1 MLVAMAGGMTDG
13 TTTEATSI
21 DREPSSQRAVRK
33 DILTRLKLETASEHS
48 AIEDAAR
55 IMHPRLTLEEY
66 RGYLEKSY
74 GYYAAV
80 EGLLCGLGVW
90 DALELPEEERL
101 KLPLLARD
109 LEALGGSPSSVVIC
123 DAPPVLRTV
132 AEAAGCAYVLEG
144 STLGGKVISRHV
156 RHRMGDKV
164 PRSFLDCY
172 GENIGNNWQAFRA
185 ALLRFAKSRSTE
197 DEMVS
202 GAKETFQT
210 FTRWLAPAQ
219 RH

>member
-1 MLVAMAGGMTDG
+1 M
-13 TTTEATSI
+13 TTEATSI
-21 DREPSSQRAVRK
+21 EREPSSQRTARR
-33 DILTRLKLETASEHS
+33 DILTRLKLETAAEHS
-48 AIEDAAR
+48 AVEDAAR

-66 RGYLEKSY
+66 RAYLEKSY
-74 GYYAAV
+74 GYYAVV
-80 EGLLCGLGVW
+80 EGLLCRHGVW

-109 LEALGGSPSSVVIC
+109 LEALGSSPGSVVIC
-123 DAPPVLRTV
+123 DAPPVLGSV
-132 AEAAGCAYVLEG
+132 AEAAGSAYVLEG

-156 RHRMGDKV
+156 RHRLGDAV

-172 GENIGNNWQAFRA
+172 GENIGANWQAFRG
-185 ALLRFAKSRSTE
+185 ALLRFAKSRGIE
-197 DEMVS
+197 DGMVS

-210 FTRWLAPAQ
+210 FTRWLAQSP

>member
-1 MLVAMAGGMTDG
+1 MTI
-13 TTTEATSI
+13 EATRI
-21 DREPSSQRAVRK
+21 DEEPSSQRATRK
-33 DILTRLKLETASEHS
+33 DILTRLKIETAAEHS

-55 IMHPRLTLEEY
+55 IMHPRLTVAEY

-80 EGLLCGLGVW
+80 EALLWRLGVW
-90 DALELPEEERL
+90 EALDLPAVERI
-101 KLPLLARD
+101 KLPLLADD
-109 LEALGGSPSSVVIC
+109 LVALGVSPSAVIIC
-123 DAPPVLRTV
+123 DAPPRLAAV
-132 AEAAGCAYVLEG
+132 AEGVGAAYVLEG

-156 RHRMGDKV
+156 RHRLGEGV

-172 GENIGNNWQAFRA
+172 GESIGSNWQSFRG
-185 ALLRFAKSRSTE
+185 ALSRFAKSRGLE
-197 DEMVS
+197 DAIVS

-210 FTRWLAPAQ
+210 FTRWLAQSP